1 MNDFERDRKRAEK
14 ILRELAREHIDE
26 MLESVNDI
34 LNKEYA
40 LEYYRNQISRIVNE
54 YRRDGDLN

>member
-1 MNDFERDRKRAEK
+1 MNEFERDRKRAEK

-26 MLESVNDI
+26 MLENVNDV
-34 LNKEYA
+34 LDKEYA

-54 YRRDGDLN
+54 YRKDGDLN